1 MPVRPPRLFSLGQV
15 AVLAA
20 ALGVLTGCGEE
31 KPAAPDTPRVYVQPV
46 KTAEFAAAVALTGDI
61 QARVQTRL
69 SFRVNGKLI
78 QRNVDVGDRVTA
90 KQVLA
95 RLDPR
100 DLQINVD
107 SAVAAVAAEQARVTQ
122 TRAAF
127 VRQQKLL
134 PKGYTSRSEYDSAQ
148 AALRGSESSLKAAQA
163 QLANAREQLSYT
175 ALVADTPG
183 VITARQAEVGQVV
196 QATMPIFDLAR
207 DGERDAVF
215 NVYESLFVQPPTD
228 QPVQVSLLDNPNIKV
243 NGRVRE
249 VTPAVS
255 AETGTLQVKIA
266 LDPLPQGMDL
276 GSVVS
281 VALSP
286 PANASV
292 ELPWS
297 ALTKDLGEQLGKPAV
312 WVVDDQGKV
321 NLRKV
326 SVTRYLTSSVVIGE
340 GLKNGEN
347 VVIAGGQLL
356 HPDMQ
361 VEIAETPKTQAAQ
374 VQP

>member
-1 MPVRPPRLFSLGQV
+1 MPARSSGLVMLG
-15 AVLAA
+15 LAA
-20 ALGVLTGCGEE
+20 AMVLLTGCGQE
-31 KPAAPDTPRVYVQPV
+31 KPAAPDLPRVYVQAV
-46 KTAEFAAAVALTGDI
+46 KTADFAASVALTGDI

-69 SFRVNGKLI
+69 SFRVNGKII

-90 KQVLA
+90 NQVLA
-95 RLDPR
+95 RLDPK

-107 SAVAAVAAEQARVTQ
+107 SALASVAAEQARVTQ
-122 TRAAF
+122 ARAAF
-127 VRQQKLL
+127 GRQEKLL

-148 AALRGSESSLKAAQA
+148 AALRGSESALKAAQA

-196 QATMPIFDLAR
+196 QATVPIFDLAR

-228 QPVQVSLLDNPNIKV
+228 QPVQVTLLDNPAIKV
-243 NGRVRE
+243 SGKVRE

-255 AETGTLQVKIA
+255 AQTGTLQVKVA
-266 LDPLPQGMDL
+266 LDPLPEGMDL

-281 VALSP
+281 VALSA
-286 PANASV
+286 PANTSV

-297 ALTKDLGEQLGKPAV
+297 ALTKDLGEHLGKPAV
-312 WVVDDQGKV
+312 WVVDEQGKV

-326 SVTRYLTSSVVIGE
+326 QVARYLTSRVIIAD
-340 GLKNGEN
+340 GLKSGEK
-347 VVIAGGQLL
+347 VVVAGGQLL

-361 VEIAETPKTQAAQ
+361 VEIADQSQQQHAR

>member
-1 MPVRPPRLFSLGQV
+1 MPARPPRTIFLGPL

-20 ALGVLTGCGEE
+20 ALVVLTGCGKE
-31 KPAAPDTPRVYVQPV
+31 KPAAPDTPRVYVQTV
-46 KTAEFAAAVALTGDI
+46 KTAEFAAPVALTGDI

-69 SFRVNGKLI
+69 SFRVNGKI
-78 QRNVDVGDRVTA
+78 VQRNVDVGDRVTA

-107 SAVAAVAAEQARVTQ
+107 SALASVAAEQARVSQ
-122 TRAAF
+122 ARAAF
-127 VRQQKLL
+127 VRQEKLL

-148 AALRGSESSLKAAQA
+148 AALRGSENALKAAQA

-175 ALVADTPG
+175 ALIADTPG

-228 QPVQVSLLDNPNIKV
+228 QPVQVSLLDNPAIKV

-255 AETGTLQVKIA
+255 AQTGTLQVKIA
-266 LDPLPQGMDL
+266 LEPLPAGMDL

-286 PANASV
+286 AANASV
-292 ELPWS
+292 ELPWA
-297 ALTKDLGEQLGKPAV
+297 ALTKDLGEHLGKPAV
-312 WVVDDQGKV
+312 WVVDEQGKV
-321 NLRKV
+321 NLRQV
-326 SVTRYLTSSVVIGE
+326 SVMRYLTSSVVIGD
-340 GLKNGEN
+340 GLKNGEK

-361 VEIAETPKTQAAQ
+361 VEIADAPKPQAAQ

>member
-1 MPVRPPRLFSLGQV
+1 MPARPPSLFALGLAV
-15 AVLAA
+15 TLTVLA
-20 ALGVLTGCGEE
+20 GCGEE
-31 KPAAPDTPRVYVQPV
+31 KPAAPDLPRVYVQPV
-46 KTAEFAAAVALTGDI
+46 KTAEYAASVALTGDI

-69 SFRVNGKLI
+69 SFRVNGKII
-78 QRNVDVGDRVTA
+78 QRNVDVGDRVKA
-90 KQVLA
+90 NQVLA
-95 RLDPR
+95 RLDPK

-107 SAVAAVAAEQARVTQ
+107 SAQASVAAEQARVSQ

-134 PKGYTSRSEYDSAQ
+134 PKGYTSQSEYDSAQ

-175 ALVADTPG
+175 ALIADAPG

-196 QATMPIFDLAR
+196 QATVPIFDLAR

-215 NVYESLFVQPPTD
+215 NVYESLFVQPSAD
-228 QPVQVSLLDNPNIKV
+228 QSVTVTLLENPSIKV
-243 NGRVRE
+243 NGKVRE

-255 AETGTLQVKIA
+255 AQTGTLQVKVA
-266 LDPLPQGMDL
+266 LDALPEGMDL

-281 VALSP
+281 VALSV

-326 SVTRYLTSSVVIGE
+326 TVMRYLTSNVIIGD
-340 GLKNGEN
+340 GLKSGEK

-361 VEIAETPKTQAAQ
+361 VEIADQPTPQNTQ

>member
-1 MPVRPPRLFSLGQV
+1 MPARPPRVFSLGPM
-15 AVLAA
+15 AVLVA
-20 ALGVLTGCGEE
+20 ALLALAGCGEE
-31 KPAAPDTPRVYVQPV
+31 KPAAPDMPRVYVQPV

-69 SFRVNGKLI
+69 SFRVNGKII

-90 KQVLA
+90 RQVLA

-122 TRAAF
+122 ARAAF

-175 ALVADTPG
+175 ALIADTPG
-183 VITARQAEVGQVV
+183 VITSRQAEVGQVV

-228 QPVQVSLLDNPNIKV
+228 QAVQVSLLDNPNIKV

-297 ALTKDLGEQLGKPAV
+297 ALTKDLGEHLGKPAV
-312 WVVDDQGKV
+312 WVVDEHGKV

-326 SVTRYLTSSVVIGE
+326 SVTRYLTSSVVIGD
-340 GLKNGEN
+340 GLKNGEK
-347 VVIAGGQLL
+347 VVVAGGQLL

-361 VEIAETPKTQAAQ
+361 VEIAEQPQPQAAQ
-374 VQP
+374 VKP